1 MARAVLFVIG
11 ILIFYFL
18 KFTDPLWS
26 EFFCNDSAK
35 MLKILKEEFNKVAF
49 DYLLSEAEANEVI
62 ELLKANLKDD
72 TAMYAIIKDE
82 YKLRDMYA
90 SKDRNQFARTWLE
103 GYAEA
108 VIQRRPK
115 VQLPSNSN
123 LEC

>member
-1 MARAVLFVIG
+1 MDLLAITILLIIG

-26 EFFCNDSAK
+26 EFFFNDSAK
-35 MLKILKEEFNKVAF
+35 MLKILKEEFDKVAF
-49 DYLLSEAEANEVI
+49 DYLLSETEANEVI

-90 SKDRNQFARTWLE
+90 SKNRNQFARTWLE

-108 VIQRRPK
+108 VIQHRP
-115 VQLPSNSN
+115 
-123 LEC
+123 